1 MNFLKILRVFNL
13 LATLDSLLLAAA
25 SFYLIFNKIQNL
37 PPQIPLWYSR
47 VWGVQRLA
55 SPGWL
60 FLIPILII
68 IVLAINQSI
77 ARLLES
83 RALIKITVWS
93 VVVFG
98 VIISYALVRIL
109 ILVT

>member
-1 MNFLKILRVFNL
+1 MSFIKMLRAFNL
-13 LATLDSLLLAAA
+13 FATLVSLLLAAA
-25 SFYLIFNKIQNL
+25 SFYLISNKIQNL

-68 IVLAINQSI
+68 IVLAINRSI
-77 ARLLES
+77 TGLLES
-83 RALIKITVWS
+83 KALIKITVWS

-98 VIISYALVRIL
+98 VIISYALIRIL